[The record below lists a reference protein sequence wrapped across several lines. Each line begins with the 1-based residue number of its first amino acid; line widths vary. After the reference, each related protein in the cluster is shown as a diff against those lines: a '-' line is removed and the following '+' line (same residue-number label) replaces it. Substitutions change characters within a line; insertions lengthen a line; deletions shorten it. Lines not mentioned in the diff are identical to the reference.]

1 MQKAQQ
7 YVACQF
13 NPEFHV
19 NKTFLSAAAL
29 AVTIAPAFA
38 ADPVTRKSAVA
49 KSVTPTPDWTIDVGA
64 GVLFTPKFPGAKDN
78 KVLPLPFFAINYR
91 DIVFASTRDGLGVN
105 LLNAYG
111 FKAGPILKVGM
122 GRQRSD
128 DKTYLR
134 GLTDVD
140 ATLEGGAFLS
150 YTLDPY
156 FTTKVELRKG
166 LASLGGGSR
175 NNVLRG
181 IGINQKSEA
190 HEGVVA
196 DFSAD
201 FKLPTMFDNRLFFS
215 AGPRLSYYDKDYA
228 QSYFGVT
235 ANEARVSRFA
245 TYVPKAGLGKIGAGA
260 SALYRI
266 SDNTSLVLFG
276 DYGRLTGNVGKS
288 PIVRGSSGS
297 RDQFTAGA
305 AVTYRFGL

>member
-1 MQKAQQ
+1 MRKAPQH
-7 YVACQF
+7 VACQF

-19 NKTFLSAAAL
+19 YKIFLSTAAL

-38 ADPVTRKSAVA
+38 ADPVTRKPAVA
-49 KSVTPTPDWTIDVGA
+49 KSVAPAPDWTIDVGA

-78 KVLPLPFFAINYR
+78 KVLPLPFLAINYR

-111 FKAGPILKVGM
+111 FKAGPVLKVGT

-156 FTTKVELRKG
+156 FTTKLEVRKG
-166 LASLGGGSR
+166 LTSLGGGKR
-175 NNVLRG
+175 NGFLAG
-181 IGINQKSEA
+181 IGINEKSEG
-190 HEGVVA
+190 HEGIVA
-196 DFSAD
+196 DMSID
-201 FKLPTMFDNRLFFS
+201 FKLPALLDNRLFIS
-215 AGPRLSYYDKDYA
+215 GGPRLSYYDKDYA
-228 QSYFGVT
+228 RSYYGVT
-235 ANEARVSRFA
+235 ANEARVSQFA
-245 TYVPKAGLGKIGAGA
+245 AYAPKAGLGKIGVGA
-260 SALYRI
+260 SALYRVT
-266 SDNTSLVLFG
+266 DNTSLVVFG
-276 DYGRLTGNVGKS
+276 EYGRLTGDAGKS
-288 PIVRGSSGS
+288 PIVRGNNGS
-297 RDQFTAGA
+297 RDQFTVGT